1 MQHRIISYQQMRDRI
16 IFLEDKISTLNQK
29 LKRLEEIVSGL
40 QDTKVVRI
48 GQSWNSEVYQSQR

>member
-1 MQHRIISYQQMRDRI
+1 MRDRI

-40 QDTKVVRI
+40 QDTKVVHI